1 MPSIQMKTRCL
12 LPLLLCLALLAGCR
26 KDFDETTY
34 PASEGERGSEVVEQ
48 EIRMKL
54 DRETA
59 DAIDITR
66 TRSGR
71 VLTGNLSFDELC
83 ERYRIIEIKRL
94 FDDNGCAER
103 TRKAGLDLW
112 YTIRFEGPA
121 DRIMKDFGEV
131 PGVTHVE
138 TPLRIARIEGTEST
152 AQLSP
157 AREVMFLSRAV
168 PETYPFND
176 PLFEGQWPLY
186 NDGSVYQE
194 AVAGADINI
203 IPAWTKTAGRNDV
216 IVAVLDEGV
225 QYNHPDL
232 AANMWS
238 GIGRNFCKIDNSAIT
253 WGKGH
258 GTHVAG
264 TIAAVNNNGVGIC
277 GIAGGTGNGD
287 GVKIMTC
294 QIFHPTNG
302 RRDASS
308 SDVAA
313 AFKYAADNGAVICQ
327 NSWGYDAGTMSESQW
342 VSQDQA
348 LKSAIDY
355 FIRYAGMSPDGE
367 TQTGPMAGGVV
378 IFAAGNNQS
387 SLDGN
392 PGAYEPCINVA
403 AISCSYEAAYYS
415 NYGPSIDICA
425 PGGGRGANFAYR
437 IDYDQGYN
445 LSTLPTNLKNGDRF
459 TYRDANSDQS
469 TVTIDYVSTSVG
481 YGYMQGTSMACPHV
495 SGVAALI
502 ASRYGGP
509 GFTNE
514 HLKAKLLS
522 TGRDIDRYQGP
533 AYGNGSDTYA
543 GKIGKLVDAGA
554 ALDSDDILPEPIQP
568 TITPAPGQSDTFSLA
583 ENAVKTLTYTL
594 ADYTDWSLN
603 DPTGKITKSIAGN
616 VVTLTIDASKYVA
629 GSYTAELLAANGTKT
644 AKRTISYSITRNDD
658 PTNISMD
665 FYPNPCTDVLNVLAN
680 RSGEG
685 AIRIRNS
692 VGTVVTEL
700 NFSFADGVP
709 VAIDVS
715 RLVPGVYTL
724 EATCFDSVISR
735 TIVKH

>member
-1 MPSIQMKTRCL
+1 MKTRCL

-34 PASEGERGSEVVEQ
+34 PAPEEESEVVEQ

-94 FDDNGCAER
+94 FDDNGCAGR

-176 PLFEGQWPLY
+176 PLFAEQWPLY

-225 QYNHPDL
+225 QYDHPDL

-264 TIAAVNNNGVGIC
+264 TIAAVNNNGVGIS

-355 FIRYAGMSPDGE
+355 FIRYAGMSSDGE

-387 SLDGN
+387 SLDGY

-594 ADYTDWSLN
+594 AHYTDWSLN
-603 DPTGKITKSIAGN
+603 DPTGKITKSIAGD

-629 GSYTAELLAANGTKT
+629 GNYTAELLAANGTKT
-644 AKRTISYSITRNDD
+644 AKRTISYSVTRNDD

-665 FYPNPCTDVLNVLAN
+665 FYPNPCTDILNILTN
-680 RSGEG
+680 RSGES